1 MSAPEPLPRRW
12 VENAVIGVALLSNG
26 AALVLHIVRG
36 VALAPVLLVLWAA
49 GLLAIGIVIVR
60 ARGEVRRDLRRTFVV
75 GVAAGLVATVAYDI
89 AKAALS
95 QLDPAPWN
103 PFEATRVFGVALLGT
118 DVPDA
123 VARTA
128 GWIFHFTNGATF
140 AMSFAF
146 ILGHLA
152 VRGPIWAVGLGSA
165 WGVGLESFQLT
176 LYPGWLG
183 ITAVSEFQQ
192 VSFLSHLVYG
202 ATFGLLLLRW
212 LPRRFEPWELEPP
225 VAGRETRPVE
235 EVPDR

>member
-1 MSAPEPLPRRW
+1 MSAPEPLRRRW
-12 VENAVIGVALLSNG
+12 VENAVVGVALLANG

-36 VALAPVLLVLWAA
+36 FSLAPALLVLWGA
-49 GLLAIGIVIVR
+49 GLVAIGLVILR

-75 GVAAGLVATVAYDI
+75 GVAAGLTATIAYDV
-89 AKAALS
+89 AKAVLS

-103 PFEATRVFGVALLGT
+103 PFEATRMFGLALLGL
-118 DVPDA
+118 DAPDI

-146 ILGHLA
+146 ILGGMAL
-152 VRGPIWAVGLGSA
+152 RGPIWAIALGAA
-165 WGVGLESFQLT
+165 WGLGLESFQLA
-176 LYPGWLG
+176 LYPGWLN

-202 ATFGLLLLRW
+202 ASLGLLLLRW

-225 VAGRETRPVE
+225 TGGPV
-235 EVPDR
+235 PAA